1 MRMGRLGDARFA
13 ELVSPLSA
21 RRIMIRC
28 RSAFVCYWLLQCWRP
43 LMVRSLWRS
52 LISEWEL
59 ATIRM
64 RLPSVSSQAVVTLLV
79 DVL

>member
-1 MRMGRLGDARFA
+1 
-13 ELVSPLSA
+13 
-21 RRIMIRC
+21 
-28 RSAFVCYWLLQCWRP
+28 
-43 LMVRSLWRS
+43 MVRSLWRS